1 MSSFKTESFSL
12 LCIFTSAILTLL
24 AGSGSDNGYP
34 NPLNELELNC
44 RSQQNLDLSQM
55 FEFRISVEV
64 LGATRPG

>member
-1 MSSFKTESFSL
+1 VSSFKTESFSL
-12 LCIFTSAILTLL
+12 LCILTSAILTLL